1 MPMTLPTPELM
12 AGVDVTLL
20 EFPMLHNIALPE
32 TTERLYD
39 EMVTAITRLH
49 ASSGWAS

>member
-20 EFPMLHNIALPE
+20 EIPMLHNIALPE

-39 EMVTAITRLH
+39 EMVATITRLH